1 MIHFQTNQNNAFK
14 SQLSF
19 LNTKI
24 TTLEQQLVSTKSEL
38 ERANQLLTNEN
49 NDLKQKLIY
58 LQEDVYSIID
68 QIMMQYGKM
77 KDQYTMIDNVYKEYK
92 LDVTKNNQEYEREI
106 DLYKHLNSTYDLFC
120 FLHRPSQKD
129 KITDLEKQIQ
139 INTEMIQNY
148 VGSIEESSN
157 ERKRLLS
164 KLSELQTQFEEQS
177 KELTQYKQREQVI
190 EKKEMEAIDSIKTQ
204 MSNSTVEL
212 ALKEKG
218 LNTVELYNKC
228 ISLQK
233 QLDAEKYLRSNVE
246 LYISFERVH
255 D

>member
-1 MIHFQTNQNNAFK
+1 
-14 SQLSF
+14 
-19 LNTKI
+19 
-24 TTLEQQLVSTKSEL
+24 
-38 ERANQLLTNEN
+38 
-49 NDLKQKLIY
+49 
-58 LQEDVYSIID
+58 
-68 QIMMQYGKM
+68 M

-255 D
+255 NWSIRSLSHVLHEIEEKAPQLIQQKKDYERSLESHNLISQKYESLMKYEPPLSLLCF